1 MKKFLIF
8 FIFFY
13 FFVDILKKMCIFAL
27 YYVQK
32 TTIN

>member
-8 FIFFY
+8 FIFF
-13 FFVDILKKMCIFAL
+13 VDILKKICIFAL